1 MSVDIVRAAS
11 PRDVRRFV
19 DVPWH
24 LRDLRDAPQWVPP
37 LRVAVL
43 DTLDERKNPF
53 YRRAARQLFVA
64 LRNGRPVGRIAAIEN
79 RAHNEFHH
87 DRVGFFGF
95 FESIDDA
102 EVARGLFAAAAD
114 WLRGRGLTAMRGPMS
129 PSTNHECGLLVD
141 GFDEHPVFMTTW
153 NPPYYTKLVE
163 AAGLAGVKD
172 LLGHLLDADDAFRVS
187 ERLTRHA
194 QRARESGRVT
204 VRSLDPKRFDQE
216 LELCWEVYNAA
227 WERNWGFVPFAH
239 DEFQHMGKSLRPLLV
254 PDLALTAEVDGKP
267 AGFLLVVPDF
277 NLLFKRIP
285 NGRLFPTG
293 LIKLLLGKRR
303 IRFGRVMALGVKR
316 EHRRSDVFALLV
328 DEIYRRGM
336 AYGMTKAEASWVLE
350 DNELM
355 NRPMR
360 AMGART
366 YRRWRIYERPLSGCE
381 GG

>member
-1 MSVDIVRAAS
+1 MPLAIVPVTSR
-11 PRDVRRFV
+11 RGVRRFI

-24 LRDLRDAPQWVPP
+24 IRDLTSSPQWVPP

-43 DTLDERKNPF
+43 DAVDEKKNPF
-53 YRRAARQLFVA
+53 YRRAARQLFIA
-64 LRNGRPVGRIAAIEN
+64 TRDGKPVGRIAAIEN

-102 EVARGLFAAAAD
+102 EVARSLFDAAAN
-114 WLRGRGLTAMRGPMS
+114 WLRGRALTAMRGPMS

-141 GFDEHPVFMTTW
+141 GFDQHPVFMTTW
-153 NPPYYTKLVE
+153 NPAYYESLIE
-163 AAGLAGVKD
+163 RAGLVAVKD
-172 LLGHLLDADDAFRVS
+172 LLGHLLDADDSNFKFP
-187 ERLTRHA
+187 ERFATHA

-204 VRSLDPKRFDQE
+204 IRTLDPKRFDQE

-239 DEFQHMGKSLRPLLV
+239 DEFAHMGESLKPLLV
-254 PDLALTAEVDGKP
+254 SELALTVEVDGRP
-267 AGFLLVVPDF
+267 AGFMLLVPDF
-277 NLLFKRIP
+277 NLVAKRIR

-316 EHRRSDVFALLV
+316 EYRRSAVFALLV

-360 AMGART
+360 AMGAKE
-366 YRRWRIYERPLSGCE
+366 YRRWRIYEKTL
-381 GG
+381 

>member
-1 MSVDIVRAAS
+1 MPVDIVPVAS
-11 PRDVRRFV
+11 RGGVRRFV

-24 LRDLRDAPQWVPP
+24 IRDLTDARQWVPP
-37 LRVAVL
+37 LRLAVL
-43 DTLDERKNPF
+43 DALDEKKNPF
-53 YRRAARQLFVA
+53 YRRAARQLYIA
-64 LRNGRPVGRIAAIEN
+64 MRDGRPVGRIAAIEN

-102 EVARGLFAAAAD
+102 EVARRLLDAAAN
-114 WLRGRGLTAMRGPMS
+114 WLRGRGLIAVRGPMS

-141 GFDEHPVFMTTW
+141 GFDQHPVFMTTW
-153 NPPYYTKLVE
+153 NPPYYESLIE
-163 AAGLAGVKD
+163 GAGLVPVKD
-172 LLGHLLDADDAFRVS
+172 LLGHLLDADDPDFRFP
-187 ERLTRHA
+187 ERFATHA

-204 VRSLDPKRFDQE
+204 IRTLDPKRFDQE

-239 DEFQHMGKSLRPLLV
+239 DEFVHMGESLKLLLV
-254 PDLALTAEVDGKP
+254 PDFALTAEVDGRP
-267 AGFLLVVPDF
+267 AGFMLLVPDF
-277 NLLFKRIP
+277 NLILKRIP

-293 LIKLLLGKRR
+293 LVKLLLGKRR

-316 EHRRSDVFALLV
+316 EYRRSNVFVLLV
-328 DEIYRRGM
+328 DELYRRGM

-355 NRPMR
+355 NQPMR
-360 AMGART
+360 AMGARQ
-366 YRRWRIYERPLSGCE
+366 YRRWRIYEKAL
-381 GG
+381 